1 MIANKLRIFITPAV
15 CSGDVSGVDYRR
27 VHDAVCGGGALAATQ
42 QLLEQYVDQSLG
54 LLRTFGDNDATKAIE
69 KIATSIL

>member
-1 MIANKLRIFITPAV
+1 M
-15 CSGDVSGVDYRR
+15 DYRR
-27 VHDAVCGGGALAATQ
+27 GHDAVCGGGALAATQ